1 MRIIPAINCQ
11 NFECVKDKL
20 QKAADFGAGWTQI
33 DIADG
38 KFTNHKTWN
47 NPREISNL
55 KSQISNLNLE
65 IHLMVENPL
74 DIVDEWVEAGAKRII
89 IHIEELKKLGN
100 LEIDNLIKLTKN
112 KNIEIGL
119 ALNPNTPVE
128 KIIPYLAVIDDSKQ
142 FVQLLAV
149 EPGLSGQKFQPQ
161 ILGKIKFLKKNYS
174 NVIIE
179 VDGGINPETA
189 KMCKEAGADILV
201 VGSYIWESNNSLG
214 AYKELAAI

>member
-11 NFECVKDKL
+11 DFECVKDKL
-20 QKAADFGAGWTQI
+20 QKTAEFGAGWAQI

-38 KFTNHKTWN
+38 KFTKHKTWD
-47 NPREISNL
+47 NPEEFKILNL
-55 KSQISNLNLE
+55 KFKINVE
-65 IHLMVENPL
+65 VHLMVENPL
-74 DIVDEWVEAGAKRII
+74 DVINEWIEAGAKRII
-89 IHIEELKKLGN
+89 VHIESIEISNLKSQNSKLN
-100 LEIDNLIKLTKN
+100 L

-128 KIIPYLAVIDDSKQ
+128 NLLSYLATIDDSKQ

-161 ILGKIKFLKKNYS
+161 ILEKIKFLKKNYS

>member
-11 NFECVKDKL
+11 DFECVKDKL
-20 QKAADFGAGWTQI
+20 QKTAEFGAGWAQI

-38 KFTNHKTWN
+38 KFTKHKTWD
-47 NPREISNL
+47 NPEEFKILNL
-55 KSQISNLNLE
+55 KFKINVE
-65 IHLMVENPL
+65 VHLMVENPL
-74 DIVDEWVEAGAKRII
+74 DVMNEWIEAGAKRII
-89 IHIEELKKLGN
+89 VHIESIEISNLKSQNSKLN
-100 LEIDNLIKLTKN
+100 L

-128 KIIPYLAVIDDSKQ
+128 NLLSYLATIDDSKQ

-161 ILGKIKFLKKNYS
+161 ILEKIKFLKKNYS